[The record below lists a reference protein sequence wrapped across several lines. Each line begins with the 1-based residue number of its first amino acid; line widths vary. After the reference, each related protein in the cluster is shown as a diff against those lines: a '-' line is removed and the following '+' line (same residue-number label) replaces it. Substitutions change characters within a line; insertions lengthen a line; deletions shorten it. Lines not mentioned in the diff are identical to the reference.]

1 MLSNYLQIY
10 LDILSH
16 ISIPRNNLSKGNVDN
31 TVAGSLPPPDR
42 SVLPG
47 VSVVQFCQFLG
58 IHPVTPG
65 CSGPAAAW
73 LGMARPVRPVP
84 SKTLLSPVLGTP
96 QLSSLQPCVP
106 RPGPSTD
113 TRPRLAGSDTN
124 TENRHKQ
131 IGECREGVENYC
143 QQCLQSGADSSRR
156 LNGFGQREGS
166 RQGREPWPRPG

>member
-58 IHPVTPG
+58 IHPVTPA
-65 CSGPAAAW
+65 CSGPA
-73 LGMARPVRPVP
+73 GQPARPVRPVP

-96 QLSSLQPCVP
+96 QLSSLQP

-156 LNGFGQREGS
+156 LAMGL
-166 RQGREPWPRPG
+166 GRERGKQTRP